1 MFKTASLLEGSDK
14 APESWMTTICQ
25 LGIIIISFPYSIIP
39 HLMSLF
45 SVPKL
50 PVDFWFVFAF
60 FFFCALFPTVFFN
73 FNDIPLQRLLFRM
86 SALLFPTQGG
96 EEGEAKKRKRGR
108 EGVRE
113 GKDVSITQK
122 NSQVQHVMT
131 LTVGSMINA
140 LIYIQ
145 LPLDSFRKLW

>member
-1 MFKTASLLEGSDK
+1 MFKTASLLEGCDK

-45 SVPKL
+45 LVPKL
-50 PVDFWFVFAF
+50 PVGFCF
-60 FFFCALFPTVFFN
+60 FFFLFITSNSIFLILMTFHCWDCSSECQHCFPQSKVVRREG
-73 FNDIPLQRLLFRM
+73 QR
-86 SALLFPTQGG
+86 
-96 EEGEAKKRKRGR
+96 KKREGR
-108 EGVRE
+108 KEGVRE

-122 NSQVQHVMT
+122 DPEVQDAMT
-131 LTVGSMINA
+131 PTVGSMINA